1 MIDRAHLERL
11 LQINGVSPTD
21 PDEEITSILISAR
34 WHQDDVKTALTILRE
49 NPQTHEAHIDTIHD
63 IFRSDSKLRPETISA
78 LLGVDVQID
87 PEAIEKSSLPR
98 KIMDEAGLALNI
110 GVVSLSVSL
119 IFLLCAMWFMHMGIF
134 HAAL

>member
-1 MIDRAHLERL
+1 MERSHIEKL
-11 LQINGVSPTD
+11 LQINGVSPTA

-49 NPQTHEAHIDTIHD
+49 NPETHEAHIDTIHD

-78 LLGVDVQID
+78 LLGVDVEID
-87 PEAIEKSSLPR
+87 PETLKGQPLSR
-98 KIMDEAGLALNI
+98 KIMNEAGIAVNI
-110 GVVSLSVSL
+110 AVVSLSVSL